1 MLPFLTCFF
10 PRPPFKL
17 MPKCP
22 RVVTL
27 NLDTSNMFDCFKV
40 FLLIYIFFDL
50 SINTEFLLHAQ
61 LALKLSG
68 ISHSS
73 LAGLDCHEFIFD
85 FYKISPSF
93 LLEDSE
99 VTFVLLNA
107 PLVHVACFLSLSV
120 FNP

>member
-1 MLPFLTCFF
+1 
-10 PRPPFKL
+10 

-22 RVVTL
+22 RVVTF
-27 NLDTSNMFDCFKV
+27 NLETSNMFDWFKV
-40 FLLIYIFFDL
+40 FLLIYIFLDL
-50 SINTEFLLHAQ
+50 SVNTEFLLHAQ
-61 LALKLSG
+61 LTLKLSG

-73 LAGLDCHEFIFD
+73 LAGLDCHEFIYD
-85 FYKISPSF
+85 FCKISPSL

-107 PLVHVACFLSLSV
+107 PLVNVACFLSLSV

>member
-1 MLPFLTCFF
+1 
-10 PRPPFKL
+10 

-73 LAGLDCHEFIFD
+73 LAGLDCHEFIYD